1 MDRIKISV
9 AVVADPARR
18 ETVVRRSGDRCPIS
32 CIYAATPDTLAAA
45 FRDAAAYFLDLAGQI
60 PGQSEG
66 LAAQAAVMQEEHKSI
81 FAEVIA

>member
-45 FRDAAAYFLDLAGQI
+45 YRDAAAYFLDLAGDL
-60 PGQSEG
+60 PGQPEG
-66 LAAQAAVMQEEHKSI
+66 LEAQASAMRAEHRSI
-81 FAEVIA
+81 LWG

>member
-1 MDRIKISV
+1 MDRIKMSV
-9 AVVADPARR
+9 TVAADPARR

-45 FRDAAAYFLDLAGQI
+45 YRDAAAYFLDLAGQI
-60 PGQSEG
+60 PGQPEELG
-66 LAAQAAVMQEEHKSI
+66 AQAAIMQTEHKSI

>member
-66 LAAQAAVMQEEHKSI
+66 LEAQAAAMQTEHKSI
-81 FAEVIA
+81 FAGVIA